1 MSLEL
6 NCSIEEFV
14 ERIVTE
20 KLEELTERIDAQDAE
35 IAKLRNEIAALRPK
49 QIQIARRGHDIDS
62 DSKQIV

>member
-20 KLEELTERIDAQDAE
+20 RLEELAERLDTQDAE
-35 IAKLRNEIAALRPK
+35 LTKLRAEIAALRPK
-49 QIQIARRGHDIDS
+49 QIQIARRGHDMDTS
-62 DSKQIV
+62 RVELS

>member
-20 KLEELTERIDAQDAE
+20 RLEELAERLDTQDAE
-35 IAKLRNEIAALRPK
+35 LTKLRAEIAALRPK